1 MVLHALSKT
10 VTFINIPVI
19 SNRIRNMSDDDL
31 ELENIRRKMM
41 ARIQD
46 ESKAKEAKIV
56 KPAELTD
63 GNFNDEVKKNK
74 IMVVDFWAS
83 WCAPCRFLS
92 PIVEEL
98 ANEYHGKISFAKV
111 DVDANPEV
119 SSSFNITSI
128 PTVIMFKNGKVAD
141 VSIGAVPKAMLD
153 AKLKKLLN

>member
-19 SNRIRNMSDDDL
+19 SNRIRNMSDEDL
-31 ELENIRRKMM
+31 ELENIRKKMM
-41 ARIQD
+41 DRIQ
-46 ESKAKEAKIV
+46 EENKTKEVKRV
-56 KPAELTD
+56 KPVELTD
-63 GNFNDEVKKNK
+63 GNFSDEVKKNK

>member
-1 MVLHALSKT
+1 MEE
-10 VTFINIPVI
+10 
-19 SNRIRNMSDDDL
+19 IRKRMMS
-31 ELENIRRKMM
+31 
-41 ARIQD
+41 RIQ
-46 ESKAKEAKIV
+46 EENVRKEVKKV
-56 KPAELTD
+56 KPVELND
-63 GNFNDEVKKNK
+63 RSFNDEVKKNK

-98 ANEYHGKISFAKV
+98 AQEYDGKISFGKV

-141 VSIGAVPKAMLD
+141 VSIGAVPKPMLE
-153 AKLKKLLN
+153 AKLKKLL

>member
-1 MVLHALSKT
+1 
-10 VTFINIPVI
+10 
-19 SNRIRNMSDDDL
+19 MSDEDV
-31 ELENIRRKMM
+31 ELENIRKKVL
-41 ARIQD
+41 ARIQ
-46 ESKAKEAKIV
+46 EENKNKEEKRM
-56 KPAELTD
+56 KPVELTD
-63 GNFNDEVKKNK
+63 ATFNDEVKKSK

-98 ANEYHGKISFAKV
+98 ANEYSGKISFGKV

>member
-1 MVLHALSKT
+1 
-10 VTFINIPVI
+10 
-19 SNRIRNMSDDDL
+19 
-31 ELENIRRKMM
+31 
-41 ARIQD
+41 
-46 ESKAKEAKIV
+46 
-56 KPAELTD
+56 
-63 GNFNDEVKKNK
+63 
-74 IMVVDFWAS
+74 MVVDFWAS

-98 ANEYHGKISFAKV
+98 ANEYSGKISFGKV

-141 VSIGAVPKAMLD
+141 VSIGAVPKTMLD

>member
-1 MVLHALSKT
+1 MTDEDK
-10 VTFINIPVI
+10 
-19 SNRIRNMSDDDL
+19 
-31 ELENIRRKMM
+31 ELEEIRKRMM
-41 ARIQD
+41 SRIQ
-46 ESKAKEAKIV
+46 EENVRKEVKKV
-56 KPAELTD
+56 KPVELND
-63 GNFNDEVKKNK
+63 RSFNDEVKKNK

-98 ANEYHGKISFAKV
+98 AQEYDGKISFGKV

-141 VSIGAVPKAMLD
+141 VSIGAVPKPMLE
-153 AKLKKLLN
+153 AKLKKLL

>member
-19 SNRIRNMSDDDL
+19 SNRIQNMSEDDL

-41 ARIQD
+41 ARIQ
-46 ESKAKEAKIV
+46 EENKAKEVKRV
-56 KPAELTD
+56 KPVELTD

-74 IMVVDFWAS
+74 VMVVDFWAS

-98 ANEYHGKISFAKV
+98 ANEYQGKISFAKV

>member
-1 MVLHALSKT
+1 
-10 VTFINIPVI
+10 
-19 SNRIRNMSDDDL
+19 MSEDDL
-31 ELENIRRKMM
+31 ELENIRKKLM

-46 ESKAKEAKIV
+46 ENKKKEV
-56 KPAELTD
+56 KVMKPVELTD
-63 GNFNDEVKKNK
+63 ATFNDEVKKSK

-98 ANEYHGKISFAKV
+98 ANEYSGKISFGKV

-141 VSIGAVPKAMLD
+141 VSIGAVPKTMLD